1 MVIESVTPE
10 KAGASVTPDTA
21 FKQEKVMR
29 MEVYEETAEI
39 KKQAFV
45 REEVNIR
52 KEVERE
58 TVEATET
65 LRRQE
70 LDVKTERR

>member
-1 MVIESVTPE
+1 LREVAIGKRVETKTARVFIPTEKERVVIESITPE
-10 KAGASVTPDTA
+10 NAGAPVTPDTA

-45 REEVNIR
+45 RE
-52 KEVERE
+52 KE
-58 TVEATET
+58 
-65 LRRQE
+65 
-70 LDVKTERR
+70 